1 MNVTTEKE
9 IIKELKAIRKE
20 LTYIK
25 EHMVDM
31 DAILTPEEERI
42 LDEGIKEFKEG
53 KAIKIQDL
61 ECPLKRKPDPHKFCS
76 SMQTN
81 ADTIGISV
89 IIMLIQ

>member
-1 MNVTTEKE
+1 MNCAFTTTMNVTTEKE
-9 IIKELKAIRKE
+9 ILRELKAIRKE

-42 LDEGIKEFKEG
+42 LDQSIKEFKEG

-61 ECPLKRKPDPHKFCS
+61 E
-76 SMQTN
+76 
-81 ADTIGISV
+81 
-89 IIMLIQ
+89 

>member
-9 IIKELKAIRKE
+9 ILKELKAIRKE

-42 LDEGIKEFKEG
+42 LDQGIKEFKEG

-61 ECPLKRKPDPHKFCS
+61 ECDRGGF
-76 SMQTN
+76 
-81 ADTIGISV
+81 
-89 IIMLIQ
+89 

>member
-9 IIKELKAIRKE
+9 ILKELKAIRKE

-42 LDEGIKEFKEG
+42 LDQSIKEFKEG

-61 ECPLKRKPDPHKFCS
+61 E
-76 SMQTN
+76 
-81 ADTIGISV
+81 
-89 IIMLIQ
+89 